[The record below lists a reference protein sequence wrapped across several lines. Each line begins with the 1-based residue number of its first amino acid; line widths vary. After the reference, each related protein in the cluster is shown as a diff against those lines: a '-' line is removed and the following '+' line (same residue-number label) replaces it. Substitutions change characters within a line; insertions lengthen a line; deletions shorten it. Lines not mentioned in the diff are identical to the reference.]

1 MGTIRRR
8 VQCRAA
14 SRQIMYG
21 GVMLMSLGVDSV
33 QQQTC
38 QADELASY
46 VVKNPKCLICGW

>member
-8 VQCRAA
+8 VQCCAA

-33 QQQTC
+33 RQQTC
-38 QADELASY
+38 QAHELAIY
-46 VVKNPKCLICGW
+46 VVKNHKFLIYGW